1 MELARPLSSK
11 GDGACLTGGDL
22 HVEQLKVL
30 ALKVPSRTPPQGVSP
45 SEGLTVQVW
54 RQITGK
60 QLDIEY
66 ILSVDMDELG
76 NRQIG
81 IWIFG

>member
-1 MELARPLSSK
+1 MYPSLRSPNKRWNKDCVLVIFVLMELARPLSSK

-45 SEGLTVQVW
+45 SEGLTVQV
-54 RQITGK
+54 
-60 QLDIEY
+60 
-66 ILSVDMDELG
+66 
-76 NRQIG
+76 
-81 IWIFG
+81 